1 MTTTHNIP
9 DVLPLSIQLDAVNA
23 FMLASRTVFII
34 FLPLSVAVGILSLF
48 IKVLFLTRSVLR
60 LFKDVGLAGASSP
73 KVDVSDTNGGYNTGS
88 GDQSIISPTPKGFA
102 FRDQSLYRDGK
113 QKLYL

>member
-9 DVLPLSIQLDAVNA
+9 DVLPLSIQVDAVNA

-48 IKVLFLTRSVLR
+48 IKVLFLTRSVLK

-73 KVDVSDTNGGYNTGS
+73 KVEVSDSNGGYNTRS
-88 GDQSIISPTPKGFA
+88 EESIISPTPKGFA
-102 FRDQSLYRDGK
+102 FPDQSLYRDGK
-113 QKLYL
+113 QKSYL